1 MGVQV
6 NVEGNIAIIHS
17 VGSLDVKERVAIDT
31 GTYFGVFWENDGLYP
46 TASANCGGVCDV
58 HGNTCICRNVIVD
71 TSAVFSQVS
80 TVDDI
85 MSKLKI
91 GAPDPSLFD
100 IGSYHVCTAPKCS
113 MQTYKLH
120 FRSLVTSDAQISN
133 AFNAETIFEVTTQA
147 GSLFLSNTKST
158 VHIGSGYSFR
168 NPPMFN
174 SPVDP
179 TQRDGLYE
187 TDAILQQYV
196 NHPNTAPFIATKL
209 IKLLVSSNP
218 STRYVKSASDAFS
231 TGEYVSDGQSFGS
244 GRYGVSAVP
253 KLFLCSPLLTECPFL
268 VTGYGIANCCNH
280 VG

>member
-6 NVEGNIAIIHS
+6 DVEGNIAIIHS
-17 VGSLDVKERVAIDT
+17 VGSLDVKERVAVDK
-31 GTYFGVFWENDGLYP
+31 GTYFGVVWENDGLYP
-46 TASANCGGVCDV
+46 TVESNCGGVCEV
-58 HGNTCICRNVIVD
+58 HGNTCICRTVMVD

-91 GAPDPSLFD
+91 GAPDPRLFD
-100 IGSYHVCTAPKCS
+100 IGTYHLCTAPKCS
-113 MQTYKLH
+113 LQTYKLY
-120 FRSLVTSDAQISN
+120 FRSVVTSDAKIPN
-133 AFNAETIFEVTTQA
+133 AFNADTIFEVPTQT
-147 GSLFLSNTKST
+147 GSIFLSNTKST

-268 VTGYGIANCCNH
+268 VIGYGIANCCNY